1 MDVYDVILRP
11 IVFSEKANKLKDDYN
26 QYVFLV
32 HKKANKAQIRRAIET
47 LFNVK
52 VTGVRTL
59 IRRGHMARIGMRRGK
74 RISRK
79 RAIVTL
85 REGDSIDLF
94 K

>member
-1 MDVYDVILRP
+1 MDIYDVIIRP
-11 IVFSEKANKLKDDYN
+11 IVFSEKANRLRDESN

-32 HKKANKAQIRRAIET
+32 HDRANKVQIREAVES

-59 IRRGHMARIGMRRGK
+59 IRRGHMARMGMRRGQ

-85 REGDSIDLF
+85 REGDSIELF

>member
-1 MDVYDVILRP
+1 MDIYQVIIRP
-11 IVFSEKANKLKDDYN
+11 IVFSEKANGLKDDHN
-26 QYVFLV
+26 QYVFVV
-32 HKKANKAQIRRAIET
+32 HDDANKVEIRNAVER

-52 VTGVRTL
+52 VTGVRTMV
-59 IRRGHMARIGMRRGK
+59 RRGHMARMGMRRGQ
-74 RISRK
+74 RIGRK

>member
-1 MDVYDVILRP
+1 MDVYDVIIRP
-11 IVFSEKANKLKDDYN
+11 IVFSEKANKLKDDHN

-32 HKKANKAQIRRAIET
+32 NDKANKVEIRNAVEM
-47 LFNVK
+47 LFGVK
-52 VTGVRTL
+52 VTGVRTM
-59 IRRGHMARIGMRRGK
+59 IRRGHMARMGLRRGQ

-85 REGDSIDLF
+85 RDGDSIDLF

>member
-1 MDVYDVILRP
+1 MDMYKVIIRP
-11 IVFSEKANKLKDDYN
+11 IVFSEKANRLKDENN

-32 HKKANKAQIRRAIET
+32 HDDANKIQIREAVES

-59 IRRGHMARIGMRRGK
+59 IRRGHMARMGMRRGQ

-85 REGDSIDLF
+85 REGDSIELF

>member
-1 MDVYDVILRP
+1 MDIYSVILRP
-11 IVFSEKANKLKDDYN
+11 IVFSEKANRLRDEHN
-26 QYVFLV
+26 QYVFVV
-32 HKKANKAQIRRAIET
+32 HDRANKIDVRNAVET

-52 VTGVRTL
+52 VTSVRTL
-59 IRRGHMARIGMRRGK
+59 IRRGHMARMGLRRGK

>member
-1 MDVYDVILRP
+1 MDIHEVILRP
-11 IVFSEKANKLKDDYN
+11 IVFSEKANRQRDDDN

-32 HKKANKAQIRRAIET
+32 NPRANKVQIQEAVEG
-47 LFNVK
+47 LFGVK

-59 IRRGHMARIGMRRGK
+59 IRRGHLARMGTGRGK
-74 RISRK
+74 RANRK
-79 RAIVTL
+79 KAIVTL

>member
-1 MDVYDVILRP
+1 MDIHNVIIRP
-11 IVFSEKANKLKDDYN
+11 IVFSEKANRLKDESN

-32 HKKANKAQIRRAIET
+32 NDKANKVQIREAVES

-59 IRRGHMARIGMRRGK
+59 NRRGHVARMGMKRGQ

-85 REGDSIDLF
+85 REGDFIELF

>member
-1 MDVYDVILRP
+1 MDMHDVIIRP
-11 IVFSEKANKLKDDYN
+11 IVFSEKANRLKDESN
-26 QYVFLV
+26 QYVFVV
-32 HKKANKAQIRRAIET
+32 HDKANKVQIRQAVES

-59 IRRGHMARIGMRRGK
+59 IRRGHMARMGMRRGQ

-85 REGDSIDLF
+85 REGDSIELF